1 MAYKINAAA
10 RDLFYSRND
19 PKDRRLG
26 ELIGRAAIDEVT
38 EGTVAI
44 IGVPEDRGITANK
57 GRAGAAAGP
66 DDIRRRLYKLTPG
79 FNSDFM
85 RLRIVDVG
93 NVDTKELTLAEVHDA
108 ETEAVAEIVARGG
121 LPVVLGGGHDL
132 TYPGVRGLV
141 TGANIGRGG
150 MGLINVDAHLD
161 VRSDEN
167 GINSGTSFYR
177 ALTQLPGGAL
187 SGEAFVEFG
196 IQEQYNS
203 PYYYN
208 WVLEQGGRVVTLRE
222 VSERVMEF
230 FLQALNAAGKNGR
243 AIAVSLD
250 IDAVRS
256 TEAPGASA
264 SNPSGLKAQVPRH
277 HGGLAAARRGPQNR
291 GARGLGAL
299 LFLQRALREIT
310 SGNFC
315 ITKGR
320 SLSEMLRPFFAL
332 CVNISDFY
340 LHTSAQTA
348 GAQPQAERSETRAV
362 PSFAGEYEK
371 SRKSPL
377 SSLYSPSSPPEAH
390 LTVRPSV
397 SE

>member
-264 SNPSGLKAQVPRH
+264 SNPSGLKAPELDKIAYLAGRSVKVKYLDIMEVSPPLDEDHRTAA
-277 HGGLAAARRGPQNR
+277 LAASALVSFF
-291 GARGLGAL
+291 RGL
-299 LFLQRALREIT
+299 
-310 SGNFC
+310 C
-315 ITKGR
+315 
-320 SLSEMLRPFFAL
+320 
-332 CVNISDFY
+332 
-340 LHTSAQTA
+340 
-348 GAQPQAERSETRAV
+348 ER
-362 PSFAGEYEK
+362 
-371 SRKSPL
+371 
-377 SSLYSPSSPPEAH
+377 
-390 LTVRPSV
+390 
-397 SE
+397 

>member
-26 ELIGRAAIDEVT
+26 ELIGRAAIDDVT

-187 SGEAFVEFG
+187 SGDAFVEFG

-222 VSERVMEF
+222 VSEASWNFSSR
-230 FLQALNAAGKNGR
+230 
-243 AIAVSLD
+243 
-250 IDAVRS
+250 RS
-256 TEAPGASA
+256 T
-264 SNPSGLKAQVPRH
+264 RR
-277 HGGLAAARRGPQNR
+277 ART
-291 GARGLGAL
+291 GAR
-299 LFLQRALREIT
+299 
-310 SGNFC
+310 
-315 ITKGR
+315 
-320 SLSEMLRPFFAL
+320 
-332 CVNISDFY
+332 
-340 LHTSAQTA
+340 
-348 GAQPQAERSETRAV
+348 
-362 PSFAGEYEK
+362 
-371 SRKSPL
+371 
-377 SSLYSPSSPPEAH
+377 
-390 LTVRPSV
+390 
-397 SE
+397 

>member
-93 NVDTKELTLAEVHDA
+93 
-108 ETEAVAEIVARGG
+108 ARGG

-264 SNPSGLKAQVPRH
+264 SNPSGLKAPELDKIAYLAGRSVKVKYLDIMEVSPPLDEDHRTAA
-277 HGGLAAARRGPQNR
+277 LAASALFSFF
-291 GARGLGAL
+291 RGL
-299 LFLQRALREIT
+299 
-310 SGNFC
+310 C
-315 ITKGR
+315 
-320 SLSEMLRPFFAL
+320 
-332 CVNISDFY
+332 
-340 LHTSAQTA
+340 
-348 GAQPQAERSETRAV
+348 ER
-362 PSFAGEYEK
+362 
-371 SRKSPL
+371 
-377 SSLYSPSSPPEAH
+377 
-390 LTVRPSV
+390 
-397 SE
+397 

>member
-1 MAYKINAAA
+1 
-10 RDLFYSRND
+10 
-19 PKDRRLG
+19 
-26 ELIGRAAIDEVT
+26 
-38 EGTVAI
+38 
-44 IGVPEDRGITANK
+44 
-57 GRAGAAAGP
+57 
-66 DDIRRRLYKLTPG
+66 
-79 FNSDFM
+79 M

-132 TYPGVRGLV
+132 TYPGVCGLV

-264 SNPSGLKAQVPRH
+264 SNPSGLKAPELDKIAYLAGRSVKVKYLDIMEVSPPLDEDHRTAA
-277 HGGLAAARRGPQNR
+277 LAASALFSFF
-291 GARGLGAL
+291 RGL
-299 LFLQRALREIT
+299 
-310 SGNFC
+310 C
-315 ITKGR
+315 
-320 SLSEMLRPFFAL
+320 
-332 CVNISDFY
+332 
-340 LHTSAQTA
+340 
-348 GAQPQAERSETRAV
+348 ER
-362 PSFAGEYEK
+362 
-371 SRKSPL
+371 
-377 SSLYSPSSPPEAH
+377 
-390 LTVRPSV
+390 
-397 SE
+397 

>member
-121 LPVVLGGGHDL
+121 LPVVLGDL

-264 SNPSGLKAQVPRH
+264 SNPSGLKAPELDKIAYLAGRSVKVKYLDIMEVSPPLDEDHRTAA
-277 HGGLAAARRGPQNR
+277 LAASALFSFF
-291 GARGLGAL
+291 RGL
-299 LFLQRALREIT
+299 
-310 SGNFC
+310 C
-315 ITKGR
+315 
-320 SLSEMLRPFFAL
+320 
-332 CVNISDFY
+332 
-340 LHTSAQTA
+340 
-348 GAQPQAERSETRAV
+348 ER
-362 PSFAGEYEK
+362 
-371 SRKSPL
+371 
-377 SSLYSPSSPPEAH
+377 
-390 LTVRPSV
+390 
-397 SE
+397 

>member
-141 TGANIGRGG
+141 
-150 MGLINVDAHLD
+150 L
-161 VRSDEN
+161 
-167 GINSGTSFYR
+167 
-177 ALTQLPGGAL
+177 
-187 SGEAFVEFG
+187 
-196 IQEQYNS
+196 
-203 PYYYN
+203 
-208 WVLEQGGRVVTLRE
+208 
-222 VSERVMEF
+222 
-230 FLQALNAAGKNGR
+230 AGNT
-243 AIAVSLD
+243 D
-250 IDAVRS
+250 
-256 TEAPGASA
+256 TEAA
-264 SNPSGLKAQVPRH
+264 K
-277 HGGLAAARRGPQNR
+277 
-291 GARGLGAL
+291 
-299 LFLQRALREIT
+299 
-310 SGNFC
+310 
-315 ITKGR
+315 
-320 SLSEMLRPFFAL
+320 
-332 CVNISDFY
+332 
-340 LHTSAQTA
+340 
-348 GAQPQAERSETRAV
+348 
-362 PSFAGEYEK
+362 
-371 SRKSPL
+371 
-377 SSLYSPSSPPEAH
+377 
-390 LTVRPSV
+390 
-397 SE
+397 